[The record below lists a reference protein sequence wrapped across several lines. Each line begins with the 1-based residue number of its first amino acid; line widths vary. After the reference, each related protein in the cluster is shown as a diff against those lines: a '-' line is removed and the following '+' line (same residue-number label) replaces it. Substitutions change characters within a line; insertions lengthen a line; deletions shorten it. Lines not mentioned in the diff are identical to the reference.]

1 MKCCELD
8 ERRPVA
14 KTAAGAGMWADM
26 PNCVALQEDGPRN
39 FCFAVFLDSLGP
51 SKRGS
56 LKIYSDSGSAA
67 APKTWQVAACLS
79 FHAKLPGCVCVFQ
92 ACQGVERLT
101 PAEVQ
106 PLRSPFARNF
116 IKTETLHT
124 METTPDPAPLWPS
137 EVLRLMHAHQPRP
150 QEQKKVAS
158 VGGSAWQMLTWPEVR
173 ARRCPHKGQS
183 QRRH

>member
-39 FCFAVFLDSLGP
+39 FRFAVFLDSLGP

-56 LKIYSDSGSAA
+56 LKICSDSGSAA
-67 APKTWQVAACLS
+67 APKTVAACLS

-116 IKTETLHT
+116 YQDR
-124 METTPDPAPLWPS
+124 DPAHYGDNTRSRSL
-137 EVLRLMHAHQPRP
+137 VAFGGAAAHARP
-150 QEQKKVAS
+150 PAQASGAKKMAS
-158 VGGSAWQMLTWPEVR
+158 VGDSAWQMLTWPEVR